1 MSKTSLILTGLT
13 LDKALFN
20 SILKMVENDRHIRY
34 AREKVGKSVR
44 KKIAV
49 NVASELCNLATSF
62 SIGAGF
68 IEGVQGVS
76 ILALLAFAGST
87 IVTNIQGGLSSFA
100 GKIDLT
106 NKNNFDY
113 WKIFF
118 SNLSD
123 TQTLIS
129 STLQNRRTKQIYCDR
144 PYYENK
150 YIDSLLIE
158 IKCKDGINKREIKNL
173 INKHIESVF
182 YAEFICENIE
192 LDSYTK
198 KRAEAILS
206 KRGLFGIYFLSGL
219 LWELYKDEEVIFEF
233 SRDLMPDSNSLNE
246 DGVFVREL
254 VLLAG
259 NPGKVKFCSQ
269 GNGNGDNIIK
279 LIRIDH
285 GISQDKSN
293 KSKGKF
299 DQLFYENAQDDG
311 YVRVVVPIKRIVS
324 MPVSYVK
331 KLGSLERIP
340 EPYERDIYPL
350 PDVFQEDDLL
360 IFAVGGGEHN
370 FPLVHLVNIMRYK
383 DAENRRFGFVENAFD
398 RQMRGQANALP
409 EFMIAVEKFVSG
421 LNALARTRVTSQAS
435 VASREPQI
443 YSNEA
448 EVLRIEFDKRI
459 EGYAIYGYSAPM
471 TRYAFLG
478 LLYALDKRNNG
489 LFIEDESR
497 HKYKRTKYCNF
508 GLTKIAVYCI
518 GKDKEEFQKVM
529 NEFDK
534 MDGMNNFEKNQV
546 KTLIINN
553 LFLMPR
559 G

>member
-1 MSKTSLILTGLT
+1 MSKTPLILNGLT
-13 LDKALFN
+13 LDKVLFN
-20 SILKMVENDRHIRY
+20 NILKMVENDRHIRY
-34 AREKVGKSVR
+34 AREKVGESVR
-44 KKIAV
+44 KKMAV
-49 NVASELCNLATSF
+49 NIASELCNLATSF

-68 IEGVQGVS
+68 IAGVPGVS

-87 IVTNIQGGLSSFA
+87 IVTDIQGGLSSFA
-100 GKIDLT
+100 GEIDLT

-158 IKCKDGINKREIKNL
+158 IKCKGGINKREIKNL

-182 YAEFICENIE
+182 YAEFICENIK

-219 LWELYKDEEVIFEF
+219 LWELYKDEEVAFEY
-233 SRDLMPDSNSLNE
+233 SKDLMTDGQSLNK

-254 VLLAG
+254 MLLAG
-259 NPGKVKFCSQ
+259 NPGKIKFCSEGQ
-269 GNGNGDNIIK
+269 GNNDNTIR
-279 LIRIDH
+279 LIGCDDK
-285 GISQDKSN
+285 ISQDKS
-293 KSKGKF
+293 KGSF
-299 DQLFYENAQDDG
+299 EDLFYGDAKEDG
-311 YVRVVVPIKRIVS
+311 YIRLLVPIKRIVS
-324 MPVSYVK
+324 MPVSYAK
-331 KLGSLERIP
+331 KLESLGRIP
-340 EPYERDIYPL
+340 KPYESDIYPL

-370 FPLVHLVNIMRYK
+370 FPLVHLVNIMRYR
-383 DAENRRFGFVENAFD
+383 DIENRRFGLLENAFD
-398 RQMRGQANALP
+398 RQMRGQSAKALP

-421 LNALARTRVTSQAS
+421 LNAMARTRATSDALAS
-435 VASREPQI
+435 STEPQI

-448 EVLRIEFDKRI
+448 EVLRIEFNKRI

-489 LFIEDESR
+489 LFIEDESG

-508 GLTKIAVYCI
+508 SLTKIAVYCI
-518 GKDKEEFQKVM
+518 GKDKEDFQKVM

-534 MDGMNNFEKNQV
+534 MDGMNNFEKDQV